1 MIISEERFIEIVEKE
16 EIPTGYGLGYSQFMA
31 LKNIAANKGELSRA
45 IRLAYTYGI
54 RRGRNLEKKK
64 GGYKKC

>member
-31 LKNIAANKGELSRA
+31 LKNIAIKKGNLSKA
-45 IRLAYTYGI
+45 IKLAYAYGI
-54 RRGRNLEKKK
+54 RRGRSLERN
-64 GGYKKC
+64 KKC

>member
-31 LKNIAANKGELSRA
+31 LKNIATNKSELSRA

-54 RRGRNLEKKK
+54 RRGRSLERN
-64 GGYKKC
+64 KKC

>member
-16 EIPTGYGLGYSQFMA
+16 EIPTGYGLGYDQFVA
-31 LKNIAANKGELSRA
+31 LANIAIKKGDILKA

-54 RRGRNLEKKK
+54 RRGRSLERN
-64 GGYKKC
+64 KKC

>member
-31 LKNIAANKGELSRA
+31 LKNIATRKGELSRA

-54 RRGRNLEKKK
+54 RRGRSLERN
-64 GGYKKC
+64 KKC

>member
-16 EIPTGYGLGYSQFMA
+16 EIPTRYGLGYSQFMA
-31 LKNIAANKGELSRA
+31 LKNIATSELSRA

-54 RRGRNLEKKK
+54 RRGRSLERN
-64 GGYKKC
+64 KKC